1 MLVDI
6 GIINVLLW
14 YYFDLISQ
22 ERKTQQ
28 RKVGSLKYAHFDF
41 SRLWEL

>member
-6 GIINVLLW
+6 GIIND
-14 YYFDLISQ
+14 FDLISQ